1 MVNFEHLGNNKFK
14 SGNPFQEIDRQLLTV
29 PPNIIFAAVVGSVAA
44 AGVAAQTGLLDEL
57 NNFLSKY

>member
-14 SGNPFQEIDRQLLTV
+14 SGNPFQEIDRQITASNNL
-29 PPNIIFAAVVGSVAA
+29 IFAAVVGSIAA